1 MRVSTMRHGQPAC
14 PGNHTATPAS
24 PELPR
29 ARQAN
34 NARRAN
40 GRRERQAVL
49 QNRLIELLLA
59 LTLSIPGV
67 SSFVVPGH
75 VQTARR
81 RAIQPTEATASLE
94 LSQQVLWSCAGV
106 VGKVLASSTQ
116 HGGCRGNVRAMVMCA
131 PDTYTWSPQDLTKDR
146 AGFLPISDDDY
157 VKKYQ
162 RNPEL
167 WPVEVFLIAYRRRI
181 NKTTGKSETQ
191 ILVRKSAN
199 GTSKWGVGTGV
210 PVTRWIAS
218 TQEKPPLGYR
228 WSEPPMPT
236 QEPPRIRFEASSF
249 PEFPKDGQESWSYDK
264 IDICEDAFDGQFK
277 DPELEEYASQIRK
290 GLRSKLSEQMDDAT
304 NLNSW
309 EANRDSEV
317 KTVVD
322 NANSLAAIQGTLRMS
337 GLFARKEA
345 EAGPRYVALGDS
357 APDPAKLVQSM
368 RIFTMF
374 PQMPSPM
381 PSPSTPPE
389 ELRREI
395 RSRKSRMAES
405 GRDPH
410 TDPYGRMFTHI
421 STSNPSNT
429 IHGVYLT
436 LDATDLPELDEVFA
450 VDLFGTKETKRE
462 WKSLLD
468 LKVLESDGRT
478 ISTDDTKPT
487 FISGFIVR
495 QLVKDGVIRVDETE
509 ERQA

>member
-1 MRVSTMRHGQPAC
+1 M
-14 PGNHTATPAS
+14 
-24 PELPR
+24 
-29 ARQAN
+29 
-34 NARRAN
+34 
-40 GRRERQAVL
+40 
-49 QNRLIELLLA
+49 IELLA
-59 LTLSIPGV
+59 VTLSIPGV

-81 RAIQPTEATASLE
+81 RAFQATEASASLQ
-94 LSQQVLWSCAGV
+94 LPQQALQAAGAAV
-106 VGKVLASSTQ
+106 VGRMLASCTRHGCRSNVLA
-116 HGGCRGNVRAMVMCA
+116 MIMCA
-131 PDTYTWSPQDLTKDR
+131 PDTGEQYTWSPQDLTKDC
-146 AGFLPISDDDY
+146 AGFLPIPDDDY

-181 NKTTGKSETQ
+181 HKTTGESEMQ
-191 ILVRKSAN
+191 VLVRKSAN

-218 TQEKPPLGYR
+218 TQEIPPRGYR
-228 WSEPPMPT
+228 WSEPPVPAQDT
-236 QEPPRIRFEASSF
+236 ARIRFEASSF
-249 PEFPKDGQESWSYDK
+249 PEFPEGGQDSWSYDK
-264 IDICEDAFDGQFK
+264 IDICEDAFSGQFK
-277 DPELEEYASQIRK
+277 DPELQEYASKIH
-290 GLRSKLSEQMDDAT
+290 KLMQAKLTEQMDDEK
-304 NLNSW
+304 NLHSW
-309 EANRDSEV
+309 EADRDSEV

-345 EAGPRYVALGDS
+345 GAGPRYVALGDS

-381 PSPSTPPE
+381 PLPSTPPD
-389 ELRREI
+389 ELQREI
-395 RSRKSRMAES
+395 RSRDSRMAES

-410 TDPYGRMFTHI
+410 ADPYGRVFTHK

-436 LDATDLPELDEVFA
+436 LDATDLPGLDEVPA
-450 VDLFGTKETKRE
+450 VDLFGTKEIKRE
-462 WKSLLD
+462 WKSLQD

-478 ISTDDTKPT
+478 IGTDDTKPT

-495 QLVKDGVIRVDETE
+495 QLVKDRVMRVDQ
-509 ERQA
+509 R

>member
-1 MRVSTMRHGQPAC
+1 MRHGRPAG
-14 PGNHTATPAS
+14 PGHRTAVPAS

-29 ARQAN
+29 AR
-34 NARRAN
+34 RRAT
-40 GRRERQAVL
+40 GRGAM
-49 QNRLIELLLA
+49 IELLA
-59 LTLSIPGV
+59 VTLSIPGV

-81 RAIQPTEATASLE
+81 RAIQPTEAAASLE
-94 LSQQVLWSCAGV
+94 LPQQVLQALSRR
-106 VGKVLASSTQ
+106 
-116 HGGCRGNVRAMVMCA
+116 HGCRGNVRAMI
-131 PDTYTWSPQDLTKDR
+131 PDTEKQYTWSPQDLTKDC
-146 AGFLPISDDDY
+146 AGFLPIPDDDY
-157 VKKYQ
+157 VKRYQ

-191 ILVRKSAN
+191 VLVRRSAN

-218 TQEKPPLGYR
+218 TQETPPLGYR
-228 WSEPPMPT
+228 WSEPPVPA
-236 QEPPRIRFEASSF
+236 QESPRIRFEASAF

-264 IDICEDAFDGQFK
+264 IDICEDAFHGQFK
-277 DPELEEYASQIRK
+277 DPELEEYASKIRK
-290 GLRSKLSEQMDDAT
+290 GLRSKLSEQTIDGK

-309 EANRDSEV
+309 EADRDSEV
-317 KTVVD
+317 KTAVD

-345 EAGPRYVALGDS
+345 GAGPRYVALGDS

-381 PSPSTPPE
+381 PSPSTSPE
-389 ELRREI
+389 ELQREI
-395 RSRKSRMAES
+395 ASRDSRMAES

-410 TDPYGRMFTHI
+410 TDPYGRTFTHR

-436 LDATDLPELDEVFA
+436 LDATDLPGLDEVPA
-450 VDLFGTKETKRE
+450 LDLFGTKEIKRE
-462 WKSLLD
+462 WKSLQD
-468 LKVLESDGRT
+468 LKVLESDGNT
-478 ISTDDTKPT
+478 IGTDDTKPT

-495 QLVKDGVIRVDETE
+495 QLVKDGVMRVDE
-509 ERQA
+509 R